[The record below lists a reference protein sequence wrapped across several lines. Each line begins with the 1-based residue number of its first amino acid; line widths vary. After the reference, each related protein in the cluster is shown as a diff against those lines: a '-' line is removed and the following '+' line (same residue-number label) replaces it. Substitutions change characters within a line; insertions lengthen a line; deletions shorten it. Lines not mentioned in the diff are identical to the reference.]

1 MNKSI
6 HIPRTLGHVLVKYW
20 GDEWSKV
27 TGLLSGRATLLLDI
41 CLIGLMSIGLLYV
54 GHCLVKLLPGLVT
67 VQLGYCRVGLF
78 SVG

>member
-27 TGLLSGRATLLLDI
+27 TGLLSGRAN
-41 CLIGLMSIGLLYV
+41 V
-54 GHCLVKLLPGLVT
+54 R
-67 VQLGYCRVGLF
+67 LG
-78 SVG
+78 